1 MPGIFSQ
8 IRHSWQTRRARR
20 QLEALSDRQLYDIG
34 LRRDQIAAYTRSFP
48 GPGSKFNF
56 V

>member
-8 IRHSWQTRRARR
+8 IRHNWQARRARR
-20 QLEALSDRQLYDIG
+20 QLEALSDWQLYDIG
-34 LRRDQIAAYTRSFP
+34 LRRDQIAAYTRSVP
-48 GPGSKFNF
+48 GPGSKFDI